1 MRIRLCLVVLVS
13 VIGGTAAAQ
22 GKPDFLGRWVLV
34 NPDAFDADVA
44 RELVVRESFEAP
56 VTVMRVERRSK
67 GEVRTDRYEVGL
79 AGGTVS
85 GIAEDRR
92 GPTTHTRFLVV
103 WRGDTL
109 VIETGNYSGPMTEP
123 GPYSE
128 HGETWS
134 LDAQGRLVMTVTDRA
149 SGTKPR
155 TIQLTYRRP

>member
-1 MRIRLCLVVLVS
+1 MRMRLCLVVLVS
-13 VIGGTAAAQ
+13 VIVGTAAAQ

-34 NPDAFDADVA
+34 SPDDVAEDVA

-67 GEVRTDRYEVGL
+67 AEVRSDRYQVGL
-79 AGGTVS
+79 VGGTVG
-85 GIAEDRR
+85 GIGEGGRNSNAR
-92 GPTTHTRFLVV
+92 TVFSVA

-109 VIETGNYSGPMTEP
+109 VIETGNYSGSIEEP

-149 SGTKPR
+149 SGTEPR